1 MDSMKKVIRI
11 TVIFLCIVFIG
22 IIGFKIWSA
31 KLVKEAVELEDV
43 SIDLSNV
50 KDGIYQGHSE
60 LGPVIADVK
69 VTVECRKII
78 DIEIVEHQNGF
89 GQSANAIV
97 KDMVDKNT
105 YDVDAVSGATV
116 SSEIIMNAVNDAL
129 QKGVK

>member
-1 MDSMKKVIRI
+1 MKKVIRV
-11 TVIFLCIVFIG
+11 TVIFLGIVFIG
-22 IIGFKIWSA
+22 VIGLKAWSA

-50 KDGIYQGHSE
+50 KDGIYEGHSE
-60 LGPVIADVK
+60 LRPVIVDVK
-69 VTVECRKII
+69 VTVECSRII

-105 YDVDAVSGATV
+105 YDVDVVSGATV

-129 QKGVK
+129 QKGMK

>member
-1 MDSMKKVIRI
+1 MKKVIRI
-11 TVIFLCIVFIG
+11 TVIFLGIVFIG
-22 IIGFKIWSA
+22 VIGFKAWSA

-50 KDGIYQGHSE
+50 NGGIYGGHSE
-60 LGPVIADVK
+60 LGPVIVDVK
-69 VTVECRKII
+69 VTVECSKII

-129 QKGVK
+129 QKGLK